1 MQNAKHI
8 NKRNPD
14 TAYLAKAGWQLCQSL
29 LWSNQQF
36 TEAETE
42 MAEELIE
49 LYLSKTENHSRRF
62 ISFCERVQLAKDF
75 LQNNPSRFVPHPL
88 KWLSPFFEHGFYGTK
103 NWYLDVLQER
113 TYIPVHR
120 FELRV
125 FAEAYLQYIL
135 EPNKASYVKGK
146 NAIAHYK
153 QTQMLQAFNNLIIN
167 FNYN

>member
-1 MQNAKHI
+1 MQKKTHI
-8 NKRNPD
+8 NKRNPNP
-14 TAYLAKAGWQLCQSL
+14 AYLAKAGWQLCQSL

-36 TEAETE
+36 TEAEIE

-62 ISFCERVQLAKDF
+62 ISFCERVQLAKDY

-135 EPNKASYVKGK
+135 DPSKTTFTKGK

-153 QTQMLQAFNNLIIN
+153 QTQLLQAFDSLIIN